1 MPVNHERITLRHLV
15 TSAPGIK
22 TGGLCEGGFLPSVHI
37 GRCADHIAQAWYP
50 KSAALALITGD
61 CLCAGVAHHIGRIS
75 DSDDRQ
81 LLVGEEWW
89 GMALGA
95 ACDKRSKH
103 IETRFFFF
111 GECRM
116 VAMGV
121 EIVAAIERNQ

>member
-1 MPVNHERITLRHLV
+1 M
-15 TSAPGIK
+15 TSAAGIK
-22 TGGLCEGGFLPSVHI
+22 TGRVGERGLLPAVHI
-37 GRCADHIAQAWYP
+37 RRRADHVAQAWYP
-50 KSAALALITGD
+50 ESAALALITGD
-61 CLCAGVAHHIGRIS
+61 CQCAGVAHHIGRIS

-81 LLVGEEWW
+81 LLISEQRW

-95 ACDKRSKH
+95 ACDKRAKH
-103 IETRFFFF
+103 IEAGFFFF